1 VKRRSTWGIV
11 LSALLLAGSGVAWA
25 DAVVRVHLNG
35 TTLEF
40 DGADARLTPDGVMV
54 PLRRISEAL
63 GALVVWDG
71 DNTTANLY
79 KPNVHL
85 LVAEDVSR
93 EGDGYVIRRP
103 FGRIESGLQ
112 KKFSVLVQ
120 VDNLKTNLESFR
132 VRVVDPKG
140 ETVGDSRDLSAA
152 GVKDNFWV
160 RSDFQISFNRKG
172 EYRVQFLAK
181 LPGGSYA
188 TLSEKAIVAE

>member
-1 VKRRSTWGIV
+1 M
-11 LSALLLAGSGVAWA
+11 AWA
-25 DAVVRVHLNG
+25 NAVVRVQING
-35 TTLEF
+35 TPLEF
-40 DGADARLTPDGVMV
+40 DGSAARLTDEGVMV

-63 GALVVWDG
+63 GALVQWDG
-71 DNTTANLY
+71 EKAAANLY

-85 LVAEDVSR
+85 LVAEDVTR

-120 VDNLKTNLESFR
+120 VDNLKTGLESFR

-152 GVKDNFWV
+152 NVKDNFWV
-160 RSDFQISFNRKG
+160 RSDFQISFDRKG

-181 LPGGSYA
+181 LPGGSY
-188 TLSEKAIVAE
+188 TTVSEKAIVAE